1 MRAVYC
7 TADKNNF
14 PAENSSGMLFTAE
27 SFTGKG
33 TVLVSFLSVRRQRI
47 VPFSLITNQCAM
59 KSKSTAGAMLM
70 SFVRWGQQK
79 KSPSQQLCSHSFIAK
94 GFSYI
99 KGEYE
104 NLIERKG
111 DGENL
116 SLSFAYMD
124 IIHHDY

>member
-1 MRAVYC
+1 M
-7 TADKNNF
+7 ADIHF
-14 PAENSSGMLFTAE
+14 PAYLQVSKDCLYHNTCVLITALLTE
-27 SFTGKG
+27 II
-33 TVLVSFLSVRRQRI
+33 FLQRI
-47 VPFSLITNQCAM
+47 LQECFLLPNRPLSPEGFYYG
-59 KSKSTAGAMLM
+59 K
-70 SFVRWGQQK
+70 K

-94 GFSYI
+94 GFSDI

-111 DGENL
+111 EGKNL

>member
-1 MRAVYC
+1 MAEIH
-7 TADKNNF
+7 F
-14 PAENSSGMLFTAE
+14 PAYLQVSKDCLYHNTCVLFTALLTKIISCRE
-27 SFTGKG
+27 FFRNAFYCRIIHGETKNRPLSPEGFYYGK
-33 TVLVSFLSVRRQRI
+33 
-47 VPFSLITNQCAM
+47 
-59 KSKSTAGAMLM
+59 
-70 SFVRWGQQK
+70 K

>member
-1 MRAVYC
+1 
-7 TADKNNF
+7 
-14 PAENSSGMLFTAE
+14 
-27 SFTGKG
+27 
-33 TVLVSFLSVRRQRI
+33 
-47 VPFSLITNQCAM
+47 
-59 KSKSTAGAMLM
+59 M
-70 SFVRWGQQK
+70 SFVWWGQQK
-79 KSPSQQLCSHSFIAK
+79 KSPSQQRCSHSFIAK

-124 IIHHDY
+124 MIHHDY

>member
-1 MRAVYC
+1 M
-7 TADKNNF
+7 ADIHF
-14 PAENSSGMLFTAE
+14 PAYLQVSKDCLYHNTCVLITALLTE
-27 SFTGKG
+27 II
-33 TVLVSFLSVRRQRI
+33 FLQRI
-47 VPFSLITNQCAM
+47 LQECFLLPNHSRGDKEPSPSPEGFYYG
-59 KSKSTAGAMLM
+59 K
-70 SFVRWGQQK
+70 K

-111 DGENL
+111 DGKNL

>member
-1 MRAVYC
+1 M
-7 TADKNNF
+7 ADIHF
-14 PAENSSGMLFTAE
+14 PAYLQVSKDCLYHNTCVLITALLTE
-27 SFTGKG
+27 II
-33 TVLVSFLSVRRQRI
+33 FLQRI
-47 VPFSLITNQCAM
+47 LQECFLLPNNSLPGV
-59 KSKSTAGAMLM
+59 SLWML
-70 SFVRWGQQK
+70 SRVKAPCSPLSPEGFYYGKK

-111 DGENL
+111 DGKNL

>member
-1 MRAVYC
+1 MRADNC
-7 TADKNNF
+7 TADRNNF

-27 SFTGKG
+27 PSPPEGFYYGK
-33 TVLVSFLSVRRQRI
+33 
-47 VPFSLITNQCAM
+47 
-59 KSKSTAGAMLM
+59 
-70 SFVRWGQQK
+70 K